1 MLSTPFICCSSG
13 VETDCS
19 IVTASA
25 PVYVVE
31 TLTCGGTISG
41 NWARGRLRMAI
52 KPTMT
57 VRMGMTMAPIG
68 RLMKNLEI
76 IDLSPVV
83 HLVFS
88 LRSRRKHKAWGG
100 AYAEP
105 QDPEVKKRKP

>member
-25 PVYVVE
+25 PMYVVE

-52 KPTMT
+52 RPTMT
-57 VRMGMTMAPIG
+57 VRMAITIATIG
-68 RLMKNLEI
+68 RSMKNLEI
-76 IDLSPVV
+76 IGFVSGSKVETLRLNLS
-83 HLVFS
+83 
-88 LRSRRKHKAWGG
+88 
-100 AYAEP
+100 
-105 QDPEVKKRKP
+105 QEVSD